1 MRCKTARAG
10 RDISNRG
17 RYGWRPLRSRLS
29 GEIFSERGANV
40 KVTEHSP
47 GGNGK
52 SRSPN
57 DSLAATHVPARK
69 RTPEEPRRRIPA
81 FPLGGRGSSG
91 PQARRFFFLAR
102 RSALSMQKSGKLID
116 GRQPQRVGGY
126 ASRRR
131 RRPCARGVSCPP
143 SCTST
148 PLYFISSLTQSTHE
162 KTSVRG
168 KKENHVIG
176 ATTERADFCYIL
188 IFVLAPHASDGLPD
202 RAPLS
207 GKQDKRRRRE
217 TSHDCPRAPRA

>member
-81 FPLGGRGSSG
+81 TPPGGRGSSG
-91 PQARRFFFLAR
+91 PQAHRFCFCAPLRPVNAKKGKLDWRTPTLAR
-102 RSALSMQKSGKLID
+102 RRI
-116 GRQPQRVGGY
+116 RIEV
-126 ASRRR
+126 

-143 SCTST
+143 SCAGT
-148 PLYFISSLTQSTHE
+148 PPYFISSLTQSTHE
-162 KTSVRG
+162 KRWYEARRKTTS
-168 KKENHVIG
+168 
-176 ATTERADFCYIL
+176 
-188 IFVLAPHASDGLPD
+188 
-202 RAPLS
+202 
-207 GKQDKRRRRE
+207 
-217 TSHDCPRAPRA
+217 